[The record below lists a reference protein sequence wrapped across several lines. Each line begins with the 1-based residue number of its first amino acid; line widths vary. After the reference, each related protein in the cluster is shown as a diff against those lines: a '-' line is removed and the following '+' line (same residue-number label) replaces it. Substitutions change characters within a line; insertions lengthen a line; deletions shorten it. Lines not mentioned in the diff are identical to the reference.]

1 MTSVGGVRQS
11 NLVTGIAFKSDAS
24 TVIAEVETK
33 YEDHRNLLDYIENRW
48 VAGGTPSVV
57 SKYDVTNDVLGRR
70 SNTAY
75 SGSAF
80 AASFNQS
87 YGHNARNE
95 LTSSLRS
102 DTGSWDYDYDNI
114 GNRLSSSADGNS
126 VSYVSNRLNQ
136 YLRKGGGGGLR
147 YDADGNLTSIG
158 SAADLD
164 DDGDVDVNDFV
175 VFEQQI
181 TGPTSVPAG
190 TPMAMGME
198 QAFAPMAMMAAPAAS
213 ESGESIVEQ
222 ASPEPWNEEEST
234 AVLKVKA
241 LSGGP
246 ALTTL
251 EPNTTYQLRYRAGVN
266 QVNGFMVSVF
276 ADSAGQGISGATA
289 PSGDWGGADVFEF
302 IDMASA
308 SAGVLYDADDRA
320 MRQMVHGFW
329 FPDSEN
335 TGSAGE
341 SAGRR
346 GQLFEFTTGS
356 AGTIHF
362 ELFMDWIDFESR
374 EGVWMRTDLTV
385 EVVDPGSTA
394 AGGSA
399 DNVSSQSAVAA
410 AGGPSNMTVFD
421 ADPAKSTGFNGQ
433 LGSAL
438 AALLMAT
445 GGTGGP
451 EFALADLDGDGDSD
465 LADFAMFQEAFG
477 DTGGTRYTWNA
488 ENRLTGVEPM
498 APKNGDK
505 KLQFAY
511 DHMGKRVLKQVWTY
525 TAGSWGSPI
534 AETKYVYDG
543 WRVIMEL
550 DGLNNDAVIRK
561 FTWGLDLSRSVEG
574 AGGIGGLLATEDTAG
589 TTATASDDRT
599 FIYFY
604 EPNGNVGQLV
614 ETTTGT
620 NYGTIA
626 VRYEYDPYGKRIN
639 PAAIGEYDQPYRFS
653 TKPVD
658 DETGL
663 GYWGYRYYSY
673 DLGRWVNR
681 DPIGERG
688 GLNLYGALKNSSV
701 DYIDRDGATAKKPVE
716 PESNAGDSE
725 PEIDPPTKQK
735 ETAPATSSQTG
746 RPSFWNPCGCRVHRQ
761 EIRIGKLKDAKDP
774 TIGNQAYEE
783 FIGHTWID
791 CTGSLYDYPENFQDD
806 RKEKSEWIWGTTRA
820 IFGTIKAGSGAGK
833 KCRCATCDDIK
844 SCLQAV
850 ETIHASCSYSE
861 AGLGI
866 FPPPTGKMNCR
877 YHVIKSLSSCCL
889 IKNMLPD
896 RAFDIGPNET
906 RVGGEK

>member
-1 MTSVGGVRQS
+1 MSFTYRRTGEIAGVTNADQLATSHTFDFAQWPTQVTENITGLYTASIVRTYEVAAGRRPVGVDVGAGYDLDYHYDSSTGEMLRVAGPGLPAYGAEYSYMTGTAGRES
-11 NLVTGIAFKSDAS
+11 NLVTGVAFKSDSS
-24 TVIAEVETK
+24 TVIAEVETA
-33 YEDHRNLLDYIENRW
+33 YEPNRNLLDYIENRW
-48 VAGGTPSVV
+48 VTGGTPSVV

-70 SNTAY
+70 TGTVV

-102 DTGSWDYDYDNI
+102 DAGSWDYDYDNI
-114 GNRLSSSADGNS
+114 GNRLTSSADGNS

-136 YLRKGGGGGLR
+136 YLRKGSGGGLR
-147 YDADGNLTSIG
+147 YDADGNLTSVG

-181 TGPTSVPAG
+181 TGPTSVPVAA
-190 TPMAMGME
+190 PMAMGIE
-198 QAFAPMAMMAAPAAS
+198 QAFAPMAMAAS
-213 ESGESIVEQ
+213 PQ
-222 ASPEPWNEEEST
+222 ADAVASEPAVAPWSEEEST

-266 QVNGFMVSVF
+266 QVNGYMVSVF
-276 ADSAGQGISGATA
+276 ADSAGQGISSATA
-289 PSGDWGGADVFEF
+289 PTSDWGGADVFEF
-302 IDMASA
+302 IDLAST
-308 SAGVLYDADDRA
+308 SAGAMYDSDGRA
-320 MRQMVHGFW
+320 MMQMVHSFW
-329 FPDSEN
+329 YPDGEN
-335 TGSAGE
+335 TGSADE

-346 GQLFEFTTGS
+346 GQLFQFTTGA

-362 ELFMDWIDFESR
+362 ELFMDWIDVESR

-385 EVVDPGSTA
+385 EVVDPASA
-394 AGGSA
+394 A
-399 DNVSSQSAVAA
+399 VTTPP
-410 AGGPSNMTVFD
+410 AGTTVVD
-421 ADPAKSTGFNGQ
+421 ANSAKSTGFNGQ

-445 GGTGGP
+445 GGSSGP

-465 LADFAMFQEAFG
+465 LADFAMFQKAFG
-477 DTGGTRYTWNA
+477 ATGGTRYTWNA
-488 ENRLTGVEPM
+488 ENRLTSVEPM

-511 DHMGKRVLKQVWTY
+511 DHMGKRVLKKVWTY
-525 TAGSWGSPI
+525 TAGSWGTPT

-550 DGLNNDAVIRK
+550 DGLNNDVVTRK
-561 FTWGLDLSRSVEG
+561 YTWGLDLSGSSEG
-574 AGGIGGLLATEDTAG
+574 AGGIGGLLATEDTASTT
-589 TTATASDDRT
+589 TTAPDDRT
-599 FIYFY
+599 FIYCY

-626 VRYEYDPYGKRIN
+626 AKYEYDPYGKRIN
-639 PAAIGEYDQPYRFS
+639 SATPGEYDQPYRFS

-673 DLGRWVNR
+673 DLGRWISR

-688 GLNLYGALKNSSV
+688 GLNLYG
-701 DYIDRDGATAKKPVE
+701 YVE
-716 PESNAGDSE
+716 NHPSLG
-725 PEIDPPTKQK
+725 IDPFGDRERWEDSGQ
-735 ETAPATSSQTG
+735 
-746 RPSFWNPCGCRVHRQ
+746 Q
-761 EIRIGKLKDAKDP
+761 EISRNDWYKWTVWFEWECTNKWRLNIYPVKTKDNI
-774 TIGNQAYEE
+774 TWGGQASDECFFWYSWMG
-783 FIGHTWID
+783 IKTLH
-791 CTGSLYDYPENFQDD
+791 GSRNL
-806 RKEKSEWIWGTTRA
+806 
-820 IFGTIKAGSGAGK
+820 
-833 KCRCATCDDIK
+833 
-844 SCLQAV
+844 
-850 ETIHASCSYSE
+850 
-861 AGLGI
+861 
-866 FPPPTGKMNCR
+866 
-877 YHVIKSLSSCCL
+877 
-889 IKNMLPD
+889 
-896 RAFDIGPNET
+896 
-906 RVGGEK
+906 